1 MKKKLNF
8 FCVLMLVLMAAQV
21 IIGIVLNYAESAQ
34 AFRQGWEDG
43 GKGDATWAHGVWTDS
58 LLVILGLVMIYLVIR
73 SFVSFVR
80 FVLNVNRDKV
90 FVWENV
96 PLLRWTGW
104 GLLISSLII
113 SFHDLIEH
121 IPLDKI
127 YDSVMEGLIFSVFCL
142 IVAEVFAIGLKLQV
156 DQDLTI

>member
-1 MKKKLNF
+1 MKKKLNL
-8 FCVLMLVLMAAQV
+8 FCVLMLVLIAAQV

-43 GKGDATWAHGVWTDS
+43 GKADATWSHGFWTDS
-58 LLVILGLVMIYLVIR
+58 LLVILGLAMIYLAIR
-73 SFVSFVR
+73 SLVSFIR
-80 FVLNVNRDKV
+80 FILNVNRNKV

-104 GLLISSLII
+104 GLLTSCLIV

-121 IPLDKI
+121 IPFDKI
-127 YDSVMEGLIFSVFCL
+127 YDSVMEGMIFSVFCL
-142 IVAEVFAIGLKLQV
+142 IVAEVFAIGLRLQEE
-156 DQDLTI
+156 QDLTI